1 MNLGGFR
8 CWVRYPFVYGLC
20 LITKETKQGVTIT
33 LFITGWVWFITF
45 TFSYLQVCNY
55 YCVQLSQYFSIYLFF
70 IYLFKPRCLFFFFLL
85 LSVCLSHSISLS
97 HWTTLFTFISFSSF
111 FFSFYILST
120 LYPPPPPPSI
130 SEFYLL
136 QKTTSQA
143 ANIPREISVCEMF
156 LKKKKRKEKN
166 ISLLYNIPLCEA

>member
-20 LITKETKQGVTIT
+20 LITKEAKQGVTIT

-55 YCVQLSQYFSIYLFF
+55 YCVQLSWYFSIYLFF
-70 IYLFKPRCLFFFFLL
+70 LYLFKPRCLFFFFLL
-85 LSVCLSHSISLS
+85 LSVCLSHSTLCLTEPLSLPLFLLALS
-97 HWTTLFTFISFSSF
+97 SFPFTFFLLSIPLPPLSQSFTYCKRLQVKQLTSPGRLAF
-111 FFSFYILST
+111 VRCFS
-120 LYPPPPPPSI
+120 
-130 SEFYLL
+130 
-136 QKTTSQA
+136 K
-143 ANIPREISVCEMF
+143 R
-156 LKKKKRKEKN
+156 RKEKKKN

>member
-20 LITKETKQGVTIT
+20 LITKETKQGVTIP

-120 LYPPPPPPSI
+120 LYPPPLPL
-130 SEFYLL
+130 YLRVL
-136 QKTTSQA
+136 PFAKDYKS
-143 ANIPREISVCEMF
+143 S
-156 LKKKKRKEKN
+156 
-166 ISLLYNIPLCEA
+166 S